1 MDTNALSISDIELSK
16 VFGNEVATKYTEAV
30 EVYRLFPDLSLMRF
44 RQITELL
51 CDRLAKHYDLSHC
64 FGLSLF
70 EVINEL
76 EGFGYIDRQT
86 TSRLHKIRIS
96 ANSVVHS
103 RSSEESDSVIS
114 DFGSLTKDAAHCRTD
129 VCTLFIY
136 FRQQLFNHKIN
147 YKVVE
152 DQLVHIEYKELIA
165 KAMLSDN
172 AKDKFLAGKAVE
184 RLFEE
189 YLGTN
194 PSVVCTEQNSAHQ
207 KSMLRIAAELYRAA
221 IEIDAELDDVP
232 LSYISDKN
240 KRIDYMY
247 SRTNAEYL
255 YHFADVVLSDS
266 ISEELKIEGR
276 KALEV
281 AAKKG
286 NLPSKALLGALKYRE
301 ALYEEAFDLLVS
313 SAAEDQVI
321 ALRWLYYY
329 YSDGK
334 ACEQEL
340 DKALFYIEK
349 AIELGCV
356 SSMLELGQALYHA
369 DIVTKDL
376 TRSRFLLEKA
386 EGLGSNKATL
396 FINMFLNDGIK
407 VMQEKMLSV
416 IAAFDSLSANENKVH
431 QKVMK
436 KKYPVNSPCQCG
448 SGKKYKKCCG
458 SNVDRNKTMVTKSI
472 LER

>member
-1 MDTNALSISDIELSK
+1 METNALCITDIELSK
-16 VFGNEVATKYTEAV
+16 IFGNEVSTKYTEAV
-30 EVYRLFPDLSLMRF
+30 EVYKLFPDLSLMRF
-44 RQITELL
+44 RQIAELL
-51 CDRLAKHYDLSHC
+51 CDKLAKHYDLSHC

-70 EVINEL
+70 EVVNEL
-76 EGFGYIDRQT
+76 EGFNHIDRQAS
-86 TSRLHKIRIS
+86 SRLHKIRIS

-103 RSSEESDSVIS
+103 RNSEESDSVTR
-114 DFGSLTKDAAHCRTD
+114 DFSSLTKVAADCRTD

-136 FRQQLFNHKIN
+136 FRQQLFKNKIN

-152 DQLVHIEYKELIA
+152 EKLIHVEYKEIIA

-184 RLFEE
+184 RLFEQ

-194 PSVVCTEQNSAHQ
+194 SSIVCTERNSAHQ
-207 KSMLRIAAELYRAA
+207 KSMLRMAAELYRAA

-232 LSYISDKN
+232 LSYISVKN

-247 SRTNAEYL
+247 SRANPEYL

-281 AAKKG
+281 AARKKH
-286 NLPSKALLGALKYRE
+286 LPSKALLGALKYRE
-301 ALYEEAFDLLVS
+301 TLYEEAFELLVS
-313 SAAEDQVI
+313 SAMEDQVI

-329 YSDGK
+329 YSDGT

-340 DKALFYIEK
+340 DKAVFYIEK
-349 AIELGCV
+349 AIKLGCV
-356 SSMLELGQALYHA
+356 SSMLEFGKALYDGDVFA
-369 DIVTKDL
+369 KDL

-386 EGLGSNKATL
+386 QKLGSNKATL
-396 FINMFLNDGIK
+396 ILNLFLNDGIK
-407 VMQEKMLSV
+407 VMQEQ
-416 IAAFDSLSANENKVH
+416 ILSAIESWSSNEKKVH

-458 SNVDRNKTMVTKSI
+458 
-472 LER
+472 

>member
-30 EVYRLFPDLSLMRF
+30 EVYKLFPDLSLMRF
-44 RQITELL
+44 RQIAELL
-51 CDRLAKHYDLSHC
+51 CDKLAKHYDLSHC

-76 EGFGYIDRQT
+76 ESFGYIDRQT
-86 TSRLHKIRIS
+86 SARLHKIRIS

-103 RSSEESDSVIS
+103 RNSEESDSVTS
-114 DFGSLTKDAAHCRTD
+114 DFGSLTKDAERCRTD
-129 VCTLFIY
+129 VCTLFTY

-152 DQLVHIEYKELIA
+152 NQLVHIEYKEIIA

-189 YLGTN
+189 YLTSI
-194 PSVVCTEQNSAHQ
+194 PTVVCTERNSAHQ

-221 IEIDAELDDVP
+221 IETDAELDDVP

-247 SRTNAEYL
+247 SRANVEYL
-255 YHFADVVLSDS
+255 YHFSDVVLSDS
-266 ISEELKIEGR
+266 ISEDLKIEGW

-286 NLPSKALLGALKYRE
+286 HLPSKALLGALKYGE
-301 ALYEEAFDLLVS
+301 KQYEEAFELLVPA
-313 SAAEDQVI
+313 AAEDQVI

-334 ACEQEL
+334 ACEQKL
-340 DKALFYIEK
+340 DKAIFYIEK

-356 SSMLELGQALYHA
+356 SSMLEFGKALYDA
-369 DIVTKDL
+369 DVFAKDL

-386 EGLGSNKATL
+386 QDLGSNKATL
-396 FINMFLNDGIK
+396 ILNMFLNDGIK
-407 VMQEKMLSV
+407 VMQEQFLSV
-416 IAAFDSLSANENKVH
+416 LATFDNLSSDKTKVH
-431 QKVMK
+431 QKVIK
-436 KKYPVNSPCQCG
+436 KKYPVNSPCHCG
-448 SGKKYKKCCG
+448 SEKKYKKCC
-458 SNVDRNKTMVTKSI
+458 RN
-472 LER
+472 